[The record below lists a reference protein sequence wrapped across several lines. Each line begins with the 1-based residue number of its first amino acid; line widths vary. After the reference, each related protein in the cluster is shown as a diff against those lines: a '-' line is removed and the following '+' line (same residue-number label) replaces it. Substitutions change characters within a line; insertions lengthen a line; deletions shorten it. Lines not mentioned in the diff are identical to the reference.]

1 MKSDVVIIGAGHSGG
16 MAAVLLRQNKFPGK
30 ITIIGNEE
38 FYPYQRPPL
47 SKGFLSKKIKEN
59 SLYLKTQDYYSK
71 NDIDCILGTTVSK
84 IIKDKKYL
92 ILDNRKK
99 IYYQKLIIS
108 TGSLLKK
115 IEVTTENKDLCY
127 LRNISDSRK
136 LSSLINTKDS
146 IAIIG
151 SGYIGLE
158 IAAVAAEKGLEVN
171 IIEITDHVMS
181 RLKSREISEILLKKH
196 QDHGVNF
203 YLKNCVLD
211 ITRKNGKKIIITDK
225 NRLEVDIVA
234 VGIGIN
240 PNDILARDAG
250 IKCTDGII
258 VDENCLTSSEDIF
271 AIGDCTNHFDYT
283 YDRFLRLESVHN
295 AIEQAKAVA
304 RYISGN
310 EQKSLQAPW
319 FWTEQYNLKIQIVGL
334 ANNHDASIIRGSIER
349 ESFTI
354 FYFKER
360 KLIASYFINTKKDF
374 ITARKLIEKRIDV
387 PVNEFSKEDFNLKS
401 LI

>member
-71 NDIDCILGTTVSK
+71 NDIDCILGTTVSE

-171 IIEITDHVMS
+171 VIEITDHVMS

-211 ITRKNGKKIIITDK
+211 ITRKNG
-225 NRLEVDIVA
+225 
-234 VGIGIN
+234 
-240 PNDILARDAG
+240 
-250 IKCTDGII
+250 
-258 VDENCLTSSEDIF
+258 
-271 AIGDCTNHFDYT
+271 
-283 YDRFLRLESVHN
+283 
-295 AIEQAKAVA
+295 
-304 RYISGN
+304 
-310 EQKSLQAPW
+310 
-319 FWTEQYNLKIQIVGL
+319 
-334 ANNHDASIIRGSIER
+334 
-349 ESFTI
+349 
-354 FYFKER
+354 
-360 KLIASYFINTKKDF
+360 
-374 ITARKLIEKRIDV
+374 
-387 PVNEFSKEDFNLKS
+387 
-401 LI
+401 